1 MSVISGKVVCV
12 QRISSGEVTSLRW
25 KIPFVESVV
34 TQLCKIADEIF
45 GIDIHR
51 KFRFLE
57 EEIFVFEILD
67 SCSEPKPKVFIPYIR
82 KSKLTGMIFVSSV
95 IGTVTMIVNVDVIV
109 LEHVRKVDVSL
120 LHRLQCIVYP
130 CHVSFAQSP
139 GDGDFGGNMS
149 L

>member
-1 MSVISGKVVCV
+1 
-12 QRISSGEVTSLRW
+12 
-25 KIPFVESVV
+25 
-34 TQLCKIADEIF
+34 
-45 GIDIHR
+45 
-51 KFRFLE
+51 
-57 EEIFVFEILD
+57 
-67 SCSEPKPKVFIPYIR
+67 
-82 KSKLTGMIFVSSV
+82 MIFVSSV